1 MYWLTVEGDGGIS
14 PSLPRGDDLDSM
26 QGAAVMFDV
35 GMILKLGGS
44 EHYKN
49 SAAHKSTFVIDIN
62 GDVGEETVMRSG
74 DLNQP
79 RVFVNAV
86 VLPTGEVF
94 AVGGATFSKTLSD
107 DFAILTSEIW
117 NPATGTWKEL
127 SAQMKEPRTYH
138 SSAVLMKDARVWVGG
153 GGLCPGRAC
162 GAADHP
168 NCEMYSPPYLFN
180 NDRSPATRPSI
191 ISSPKYV
198 PRGAA
203 EMKVTAEGGGVL
215 SFVIV
220 RLGKFP
226 YQVAQRSVQNGL
238 PAVLTTP
245 IFTTHRSCYTLNKSR
260 STSHSSGCDWQ
271 GRE

>member
-1 MYWLTVEGDGGIS
+1 MYWLAVEGDGGIL
-14 PSLPRGDDLDSM
+14 PSLPRGDDLDLM

-35 GMILKLGGS
+35 GIILKLGGS

-49 SAAHKSTFVIDIN
+49 SDARKSTFVIDIN
-62 GDVGEETVMRSG
+62 GDVGEERVIQSG

-94 AVGGATFSKTLSD
+94 AVGGATFSKTLLD
-107 DFAILTSEIW
+107 NFAILTSEFW
-117 NPATGTWKEL
+117 NPATGSWKEL
-127 SAQMKEPRTYH
+127 SAQMREPRTYH
-138 SSAVLMKDARVWVGG
+138 SLAVLIKDARVWVGG

-180 NDRSPATRPSI
+180 NDGSPATHPSI
-191 ISSPKYV
+191 TSSPNYV
-198 PRGAA
+198 PRGAD

-220 RLGKFP
+220 RLGKFRYP
-226 YQVAQRSVQNGL
+226 VAQCSDQNEL
-238 PAVLTTP
+238 PALLLTTP

-260 STSHSSGCDWQ
+260 STSNPSDCDW
-271 GRE
+271 